1 MKDKKQTVTEKGGD
15 GKDEDDTVEL
25 GWGIARF
32 NHNYQEA
39 IMKLPPGDEH
49 SFWVHDRLV
58 RFSKNSLGVL
68 ENKTKFRWSLVW
80 LTTSKAFDRFII
92 TLIMLNSLFLA
103 IKDYTDVDNKTEI
116 N

>member
-1 MKDKKQTVTEKGGD
+1 
-15 GKDEDDTVEL
+15 
-25 GWGIARF
+25 
-32 NHNYQEA
+32 
-39 IMKLPPGDEH
+39 MKLPPGDEH

-116 N
+116 NQFVEQAEPFFTYIFVFECVSKILA